1 MTFPSRKTRKKK
13 PPKRPPWAWPF
24 FFFGIIFALGALIER
39 NLGGLLATLT
49 LWSSLGLFLRIWPFP
64 ASRNV
69 LWRWGASLLVL
80 ALGLLSF
87 AWSEGLTADLF
98 AFWFSPEG
106 PEKAT
111 PNYRPGQ
118 DDLVAGPKTVTSET
132 AVASIQPFAGEVLPP
147 IVLPPGNALGGAGR
161 SPSPL
166 AVPVGVEPGE
176 TIPVIVTRVVDP
188 VTLVVD
194 GKVRLSLAGL
204 APPAKESPAYD
215 QAILYLKIMLEGE
228 EAEVAFSPFNRD
240 SQELFALV
248 WQRGELLNL
257 TLLERGLAKVDK
269 TRGSSF
275 DLSLWAEREKLAQR
289 ARRGLWGTEKAS
301 PESWIR
307 EQRPDSKRR

>member
-1 MTFPSRKTRKKK
+1 MTLPSRKTRKKK
-13 PPKRPPWAWPF
+13 PPKRTPWAWPF
-24 FFFGIIFALGALIER
+24 FFFGFIFALGALTER

-49 LWSSLGLFLRIWPFP
+49 LWSSLGLLLRLWPVSP
-64 ASRNV
+64 SRKV

-87 AWSEGLTADLF
+87 AWSEGVTADLY
-98 AFWFSPEG
+98 AFWFSPEW

-111 PNYRPGQ
+111 ANYRPEQ
-118 DDLVAGPKTVTSET
+118 DALVAGPKTVTSET
-132 AVASIQPFAGEVLPP
+132 AAASVQSFAGEVFPP
-147 IVLPPGNALGGAGR
+147 TVLPPENALGGAGR
-161 SPSPL
+161 SPSL
-166 AVPVGVEPGE
+166 FAVPVGVEPGE

-194 GKVRLSLAGL
+194 GKVRLALAGL
-204 APPAKESPAYD
+204 APPAKESPAHD
-215 QAILYLKIMLEGE
+215 QAMLYLKIMLEGE
-228 EAEVAFSPFNRD
+228 EAEVAFSPYNRD

-257 TLLERGLAKVDK
+257 ALLERGLAKVDK

-289 ARRGLWGTEKAS
+289 ARRGLWGIEKAS
-301 PESWIR
+301 PESWVR
-307 EQRPDSKRR
+307 EQRPDPKRR